1 MKCAKQIYYKS
12 SANLII
18 RGGNCMLTATFV
30 IVLIA
35 NCLMIASL
43 LWYKIRPRHLREY
56 PFELVALVGVNVSY
70 ICWLGSNSNILT
82 SQYNT
87 TAFMEQIT
95 NLCAT
100 VCSHEL
106 IYVVLNLVIAI
117 CMFLYIFMVL
127 LVVAEALQKS
137 RMSVLFRE
145 AIHIL
150 STGAGILAIYFI
162 TLYL

>member
-1 MKCAKQIYYKS
+1 
-12 SANLII
+12 
-18 RGGNCMLTATFV
+18 MLTATFV

-56 PFELVALVGVNVSY
+56 PFEPLGLVCINVSY

-100 VCSHEL
+100 ICSHEL
-106 IYVVLNLVIAI
+106 IYVVLNLVIVI
-117 CMFLYIFMVL
+117 CVFLYIFMFL
-127 LVVAEALQKS
+127 LIIAEALKTNKAS
-137 RMSVLFRE
+137 IVLRE
-145 AIHIL
+145 AIHLL
-150 STGAGILAIYFI
+150 STGIGITAIYLI
-162 TLYL
+162 VSYV

>member
-1 MKCAKQIYYKS
+1 
-12 SANLII
+12 
-18 RGGNCMLTATFV
+18 MLTATLFV
-30 IVLIA
+30 ILVV
-35 NCLMIASL
+35 NGLMIASL
-43 LWYKIRPRHLREY
+43 LWYKTRPHHSREY
-56 PFELVALVGVNVSY
+56 PFELVALACVNVSY
-70 ICWLGSNSNILT
+70 ISWLGSNSNILM

-87 TAFMEQIT
+87 TAFMEQII

-100 VCSHEL
+100 VSSHEL
-106 IYVVLNLVIAI
+106 IYVMLNLVIAI

>member
-1 MKCAKQIYYKS
+1 
-12 SANLII
+12 
-18 RGGNCMLTATFV
+18 MLTATLV

-56 PFELVALVGVNVSY
+56 PFELVGLVCVNVSY

-100 VCSHEL
+100 VCSSHEL
-106 IYVVLNLVIAI
+106 IYVVLNLVIVI
-117 CMFLYIFMVL
+117 CVFLYIFMFL
-127 LVVAEALQKS
+127 LIIAEALKTNKAS
-137 RMSVLFRE
+137 IVLRE
-145 AIHIL
+145 AIHLL
-150 STGAGILAIYFI
+150 STGAGITAIYLI
-162 TLYL
+162 ILYV

>member
-1 MKCAKQIYYKS
+1 
-12 SANLII
+12 
-18 RGGNCMLTATFV
+18 MLTATFV
-30 IVLIA
+30 VIIVV
-35 NCLMIASL
+35 NGLMIASL

-56 PFELVALVGVNVSY
+56 PFELVALVCVNVSY

-87 TAFMEQIT
+87 TAFIEQIT

-100 VCSHEL
+100 VCNHEL
-106 IYVVLNLVIAI
+106 VYIVLNLVIVTCI
-117 CMFLYIFMVL
+117 FSYIFMVL